1 MKLYEVRRPRRVAW
15 RRSSF
20 CAGGECAELT
30 RTDDMIFVRSTLA
43 PRKVVKYTPAEF
55 RALRLGI
62 KAGEFD
68 DLA

>member
-1 MKLYEVRRPRRVAW
+1 MKLYVAKRRKGARW

-20 CAGGECAELT
+20 CAANECAELASE
-30 RTDDMIFVRSTLA
+30 DGMIMLRSSLA
-43 PRKVVKYTPAEF
+43 PGAVVTYTPEEF

-62 KAGEFD
+62 QAGEFD

>member
-1 MKLYEVRRPRRVAW
+1 MKLYELRRRKRVAW

-20 CAGGECAELT
+20 CAGGECAEVM
-30 RTDDMIFVRSTLA
+30 RRDDKILVRSSLM
-43 PRKVVKYTPAEF
+43 PRVVVKYTPEEF

-62 KAGEFD
+62 QAGEYD